1 MFDHKLFFA
10 AGSTTASVES
20 VVGKS
25 EGKLQGKEGL
35 QVHLPTNEKLK
46 AGPHC
51 KLLVYQLFFSKMIL
65 TIFPKGSDQKSLITN
80 FLNIYAH

>member
-1 MFDHKLFFA
+1 MAVNWLKKNCFTIYFCA
-10 AGSTTASVES
+10 IGSTTASVES

-35 QVHLPTNEKLK
+35 QVHLPTNEKLE

-51 KLLVYQLFFSKMIL
+51 KLLVYQFYISFL
-65 TIFPKGSDQKSLITN
+65 TKS
-80 FLNIYAH
+80 